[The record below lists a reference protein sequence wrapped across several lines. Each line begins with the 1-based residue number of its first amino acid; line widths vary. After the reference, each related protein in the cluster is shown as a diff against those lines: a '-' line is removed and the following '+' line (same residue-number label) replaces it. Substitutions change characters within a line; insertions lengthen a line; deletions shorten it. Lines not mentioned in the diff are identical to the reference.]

1 MKSSFYIKLFGAF
14 TLFILILLFLINIA
28 FNSFYSMY
36 SNKIEVKKI
45 EYILDT
51 QALKFE
57 DYIKNYSDKL
67 LLIEQILSK
76 MNNQNEIK
84 SFVNDSLFKDLN
96 ILTFRVV
103 DFDSKEILKLVNRNK
118 EDNYFSQRLKSIFM
132 EPYFKELQSLNKFD
146 IFSYCEDEENNFLNF
161 AIRGENKFYILKVD
175 LKTILDEISN
185 SYNKKILI
193 KDING
198 NFLNE
203 EMSQISLDE
212 YIYKKVYI
220 KNDKF
225 YTFLMDK
232 TIDEKSNFIKDYY
245 IAIVFVVFVLA
256 LVLASVFAYIIN
268 KENKKIADENKKLN
282 FDIVEN
288 SLVLNENQKI
298 MNEHIMFIQIDKD
311 GIINEVSIAFSDFLG
326 YSRSELLGH
335 SYKLFVFKDMKQVFK
350 KAVKKEL
357 NKSTFELKNV
367 QGKRKNL
374 ESFWVD
380 IFVEEQIENNQTMA
394 YNIICQDVTDKKR
407 IYKLYKDL
415 NLKIEEYDAIFE
427 NVQSGIAL
435 LNLENKFV
443 KVNNKISELLG
454 YSKDE
459 ILKLSPIDIIS
470 SSSKK
475 LLENMLRDIADFTKI
490 LKIEIIFIKKD
501 NTPIH
506 LELSLILLPKKA
518 RIIFIINSLEDKREL
533 QELNLNLE
541 QRIKKEIEKSKAKDK
556 IHYQEQLKSAK
567 LSYIGVLSAGI
578 THEIN
583 TPLTY
588 VKGNLELM
596 HYDIE
601 SLDDSDIK
609 NRMLQDSKKI
619 KEGLNR
625 IANIVESMREI
636 SHSNE
641 GEKRDFNV
649 YATILTALTMAHN
662 RAKHISKIYLNGEIF
677 DINNIDN
684 NRFIFMSNIQKQ
696 RIEQIWI
703 IIINNALDEL
713 VKIEDYENRELKI
726 DILEEKNNILV
737 RFKDNAGGLSK
748 EILKKLFEP
757 FTSSKNQG
765 GMGIGLSIAK
775 KIVEEHNGSIKAYN
789 EDNGA
794 LFEVRLRKI
803 KEDKV

>member
-1 MKSSFYIKLFGAF
+1 M
-14 TLFILILLFLINIA
+14 
-28 FNSFYSMY
+28 
-36 SNKIEVKKI
+36 
-45 EYILDT
+45 
-51 QALKFE
+51 
-57 DYIKNYSDKL
+57 
-67 LLIEQILSK
+67 
-76 MNNQNEIK
+76 
-84 SFVNDSLFKDLN
+84 
-96 ILTFRVV
+96 
-103 DFDSKEILKLVNRNK
+103 
-118 EDNYFSQRLKSIFM
+118 
-132 EPYFKELQSLNKFD
+132 
-146 IFSYCEDEENNFLNF
+146 F
-161 AIRGENKFYILKVD
+161 A
-175 LKTILDEISN
+175 
-185 SYNKKILI
+185 
-193 KDING
+193 
-198 NFLNE
+198 
-203 EMSQISLDE
+203 
-212 YIYKKVYI
+212 
-220 KNDKF
+220 
-225 YTFLMDK
+225 
-232 TIDEKSNFIKDYY
+232 
-245 IAIVFVVFVLA
+245 
-256 LVLASVFAYIIN
+256 
-268 KENKKIADENKKLN
+268 
-282 FDIVEN
+282 
-288 SLVLNENQKI
+288 
-298 MNEHIMFIQIDKD
+298 
-311 GIINEVSIAFSDFLG
+311 GICKWL
-326 YSRSELLGH
+326 
-335 SYKLFVFKDMKQVFK
+335 
-350 KAVKKEL
+350 
-357 NKSTFELKNV
+357 
-367 QGKRKNL
+367 
-374 ESFWVD
+374 
-380 IFVEEQIENNQTMA
+380 
-394 YNIICQDVTDKKR
+394 
-407 IYKLYKDL
+407 KLYKDL

-435 LNLENKFV
+435 LDLENKFV

-459 ILKLSPIDIIS
+459 ILKLTPVDIVS
-470 SSSKK
+470 NSSKK
-475 LLENMLRDIADFTKI
+475 LLENMLRDIADFTKV
-490 LKIEIIFIKKD
+490 LKIEKIFIRKD

-506 LELSLILLPKKA
+506 LELSLILLAKKA
-518 RIIFIINSLEDKREL
+518 RIIFIINSLEDKRKL

-541 QRIKKEIEKSKAKDK
+541 KRIKKELEKSKTKDK
-556 IHYQEQLKSAK
+556 IHYQEQIKSAK

-601 SLDDSDIK
+601 ALENSDIK

-641 GEKRDFNV
+641 GEKTDFNV

-662 RAKHISKIYLNGEIF
+662 RSKHIIKIYLNCEIF

-684 NRFIFMSNIQKQ
+684 NRFIFKSNIQKQ

-713 VKIEDYENRELKI
+713 VKIENYENRELKI

-757 FTSSKNQG
+757 FTSSKSQS

-775 KIVEEHNGSIKAYN
+775 KIIEEHNGSIKAYN

-794 LFEVRLRKI
+794 LFEIRLKKI

>member
-161 AIRGENKFYILKVD
+161 AIRGEEKFYIFKVD
-175 LKTILDEISN
+175 LKTILDEISS
-185 SYNKKILI
+185 SYDKKILI
-193 KDING
+193 KDTRGYFLENGINELE
-198 NFLNE
+198 N
-203 EMSQISLDE
+203 DE

-220 KNDKF
+220 KSDKF
-225 YTFLMDK
+225 YTFLINK
-232 TIDEKSNFIKDYY
+232 NIDEKNSFIKDYY
-245 IAIVFVVFVLA
+245 RVVVFIVFVLA
-256 LVLASVFAYIIN
+256 LILSAVFTYIIN
-268 KENKKIADENKKLN
+268 KENKKIKDENKKLN
-282 FDIVEN
+282 VDIVEN

-311 GIINEVSIAFSDFLG
+311 GIINEVSNAFSDFLG

-335 SYKLFVFKDMKQVFK
+335 SYKLFVFKDMKQVLK

-357 NKSTFELKNV
+357 NKSTFELRNI

-435 LNLENKFV
+435 LDLENKFV

-475 LLENMLRDIADFTKI
+475 LLENMLRDISDFTKI

-518 RIIFIINSLEDKREL
+518 RIIFIINSLEDKRKL

-541 QRIKKEIEKSKAKDK
+541 KRIKKELEKSKTKDK
-556 IHYQEQLKSAK
+556 IHYQEQIKSAK

-601 SLDDSDIK
+601 ALENSDIK

-662 RAKHISKIYLNGEIF
+662 RAKHISKIYLNDEIF

>member
-1 MKSSFYIKLFGAF
+1 MKTSFYIKLFGAF
-14 TLFILILLFLINIA
+14 AIFIMILLLFINVA
-28 FNSFYSMY
+28 FNNFYSIY
-36 SNKIEVKKI
+36 GSKIELKKV

-57 DYIKNYSDKL
+57 NYIKNYTDKL
-67 LLIEQILSK
+67 LFIEPILSK
-76 MNNQNEIK
+76 INNQNEIK
-84 SFVNDSLFKDLN
+84 NLVNDSLFQDLN
-96 ILTFRVV
+96 IVTFRVV
-103 DFDSKEILKLVNRNK
+103 DFDSKESLKLVNKNIK
-118 EDNYFSQRLKSIFM
+118 ENNFSQLLKSIFM

-146 IFSYCEDEENNFLNF
+146 TFQYCEDEDNNFLNF
-161 AIRGENKFYILKVD
+161 AIRGEEKFYIFKVD
-175 LKTILDEISN
+175 LKTILYEISS
-185 SYNKKILI
+185 SYDKKILI
-193 KDING
+193 KDTRGHFLENGINEVE
-198 NFLNE
+198 N
-203 EMSQISLDE
+203 DE

-220 KNDKF
+220 KSDKF
-225 YTFLMDK
+225 YTFLINK
-232 TIDEKSNFIKDYY
+232 NIDEKNSFIKDYY
-245 IAIVFVVFVLA
+245 RVVVFIVFVLA
-256 LVLASVFAYIIN
+256 LILSAVFTYIIN
-268 KENKKIADENKKLN
+268 KENKKIKDENKKLN

-298 MNEHIMFIQIDKD
+298 MNEHIMFIQIDKY

-350 KAVKKEL
+350 KAVKNEL
-357 NKSTFELKNV
+357 NKSIFELRNV

-374 ESFWVD
+374 ESFWID
-380 IFVEEQIENNQTMA
+380 IFVEEQIENNQTIA
-394 YNIICQDVTDKKR
+394 YNIICQDATDKKR

-435 LNLENKFV
+435 LDLENKFV

-459 ILKLSPIDIIS
+459 ILKLSPIDIVS
-470 SSSKK
+470 NSSKK
-475 LLENMLRDIADFTKI
+475 LLENMLRDIADFTKV
-490 LKIEIIFIKKD
+490 LKIEKIFIKKD

-506 LELSLILLPKKA
+506 LELSLILLAKKA
-518 RIIFIINSLEDKREL
+518 RIIFIINSLEDKRKL

-541 QRIKKEIEKSKAKDK
+541 KRIKKELEKSKTKDK
-556 IHYQEQLKSAK
+556 IHYQEQIKSAK

-601 SLDDSDIK
+601 ALENSDIK

-641 GEKRDFNV
+641 GEKTDFNV

-684 NRFIFMSNIQKQ
+684 NRFIFKSNIQKQ

-726 DILEEKNNILV
+726 DILEEKNTILV
-737 RFKDNAGGLSK
+737 RFKDNAGGLNK

-757 FTSSKNQG
+757 FTSSKSQG

-775 KIVEEHNGSIKAYN
+775 KIIEEHNGSIKAYN

-794 LFEVRLRKI
+794 LFEIRLKKI

>member
-1 MKSSFYIKLFGAF
+1 MKTSFYIKLFGAF
-14 TLFILILLFLINIA
+14 AIFIMILLLFINVA
-28 FNSFYSMY
+28 FNNFYSIY
-36 SNKIEVKKI
+36 GSKIELKKV

-57 DYIKNYSDKL
+57 NYIKNYTDKL
-67 LLIEQILSK
+67 LFIEPILSK
-76 MNNQNEIK
+76 INNQNEIK
-84 SFVNDSLFKDLN
+84 NLVNDSLFQDLN
-96 ILTFRVV
+96 IVTFRVV
-103 DFDSKEILKLVNRNK
+103 DFDSKESLKLVNKNIK
-118 EDNYFSQRLKSIFM
+118 ENNFSQRLKSIFM

-146 IFSYCEDEENNFLNF
+146 TFQYCEDEDNNFLNF
-161 AIRGENKFYILKVD
+161 AIRGEEKFYIFKVD
-175 LKTILDEISN
+175 LKTILYEISS
-185 SYNKKILI
+185 SYDKKILI
-193 KDING
+193 KDTRGHFLENGINEVK
-198 NFLNE
+198 N
-203 EMSQISLDE
+203 DE

-220 KNDKF
+220 KSDKF
-225 YTFLMDK
+225 YTFLINK
-232 TIDEKSNFIKDYY
+232 NIDEQNSFIKDYY
-245 IAIVFVVFVLA
+245 RVVVFIVFVLA
-256 LVLASVFAYIIN
+256 LILSAVFTYIIN
-268 KENKKIADENKKLN
+268 KENKKIKDENKKLN

-357 NKSTFELKNV
+357 NKSTFELRNV

-374 ESFWVD
+374 ESFWID
-380 IFVEEQIENNQTMA
+380 IFVEEQIENNQTIA
-394 YNIICQDVTDKKR
+394 YNIICQDATDKKR

-435 LNLENKFV
+435 LDLENKFV

-475 LLENMLRDIADFTKI
+475 LLENMLRDIADFTKV
-490 LKIEIIFIKKD
+490 LKIEKIFIKKD

-506 LELSLILLPKKA
+506 LELSLILLAKKA
-518 RIIFIINSLEDKREL
+518 RIIFIINSLEDKRKL

-541 QRIKKEIEKSKAKDK
+541 KRIKKELEKSKTKDK
-556 IHYQEQLKSAK
+556 IHYQEQIKSAK

-601 SLDDSDIK
+601 ALENSDIK

-641 GEKRDFNV
+641 GEKTDFNV

-684 NRFIFMSNIQKQ
+684 NRFIFKSNIQKQ

-726 DILEEKNNILV
+726 DILEEKNSILV

-757 FTSSKNQG
+757 FTSSKSQG

-775 KIVEEHNGSIKAYN
+775 KIIEEHNGSIKAYN

-794 LFEVRLRKI
+794 LFEIRLKKI